1 MAALT
6 ERAVLAVLTI
16 GLLAVGSASAQ
27 VGPDA
32 RPYIYGR
39 PAPDRDD
46 YAPPPPGGR
55 PPPPPAD
62 DGYGWRPPRRR
73 HSTMRMTGAARA
85 GAVISDAGGT
95 TASA

>member
-16 GLLAVGSASAQ
+16 GLQAVGSASAQ

-39 PAPDRDD
+39 PAPDRDV

-55 PPPPPAD
+55 WI
-62 DGYGWRPPRRR
+62 WRW
-73 HSTMRMTGAARA
+73 MTFRSRSPMLRAR
-85 GAVISDAGGT
+85 
-95 TASA
+95 